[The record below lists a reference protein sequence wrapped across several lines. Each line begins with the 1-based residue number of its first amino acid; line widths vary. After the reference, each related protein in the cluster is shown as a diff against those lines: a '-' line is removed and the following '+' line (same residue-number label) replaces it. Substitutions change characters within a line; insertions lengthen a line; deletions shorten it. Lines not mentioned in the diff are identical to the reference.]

1 MNWGYK
7 ILSFYALFVFGILF
21 MVFKSSSQ
29 NTDLVTTDYYAKELK
44 YQDKI
49 DEQNRVSALT
59 TPINYK
65 LSNDSLIITFP
76 NDFVGK
82 LLTGN
87 VVLYCVSNEKRYKTT
102 LFCKR

>member
-7 ILSFYALFVFGILF
+7 ILSFYALFVVGILF

-59 TPINYK
+59 APINYK
-65 LSNDSLIITFP
+65 LSNDSLI
-76 NDFVGK
+76 
-82 LLTGN
+82 
-87 VVLYCVSNEKRYKTT
+87 
-102 LFCKR
+102 